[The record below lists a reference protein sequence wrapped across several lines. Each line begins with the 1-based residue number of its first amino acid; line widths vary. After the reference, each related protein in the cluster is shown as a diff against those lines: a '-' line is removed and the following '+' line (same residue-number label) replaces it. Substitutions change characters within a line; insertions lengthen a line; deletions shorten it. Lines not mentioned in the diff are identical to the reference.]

1 MERWKIY
8 FLPRKKPK
16 NNKLDQSDS
25 AKAANVIFK
34 INMAILLA
42 GADVCSLLDYSF
54 MAYIGKKNG
63 QISFLHNHPRAITP
77 SSLKRS
83 YWVVH
88 LQRTAAATATAAASS
103 HTSCHVSTATR
114 NGQTKTLALEEPL
127 GSRGSFWFLGFHVG
141 FQLSRPQGGPC
152 TLIHRAH
159 VTICV
164 CPLHR

>member
-1 MERWKIY
+1 MGDL
-8 FLPRKKPK
+8 FSPRKKPK

-34 INMAILLA
+34 INRAILLA

-54 MAYIGKKNG
+54 MAYIEKKNG

-77 SSLKRS
+77 SSLRRS

-88 LQRTAAATATAAASS
+88 LQRTAATTATAASS

-127 GSRGSFWFLGFHVG
+127 GSRGSFWFFR
-141 FQLSRPQGGPC
+141 LSCWFSALQATGRPSY
-152 TLIHRAH
+152 TDS
-159 VTICV
+159 
-164 CPLHR
+164 